1 MASKRKAL
9 LDALIQEM
17 PWYISAAT
25 RFQVAVADQLGMPL
39 TDVHAIGA
47 LLEIGPTGVRRL
59 ADLMGMT
66 TGAVTRLVDRLER
79 AGYVRR
85 EPDPADRTPTPS

>member
-1 MASKRKAL
+1 MASKRAEL

-25 RFQVAVADQLGMPL
+25 RFQIAVADQLGMPL

-47 LLEIGPTGVRRL
+47 VERRIEGARVEWSRSWQASL
-59 ADLMGMT
+59 DDDLI
-66 TGAVTRLVDRLER
+66 ER
-79 AGYVRR
+79 IKAFV
-85 EPDPADRTPTPS
+85 EAA